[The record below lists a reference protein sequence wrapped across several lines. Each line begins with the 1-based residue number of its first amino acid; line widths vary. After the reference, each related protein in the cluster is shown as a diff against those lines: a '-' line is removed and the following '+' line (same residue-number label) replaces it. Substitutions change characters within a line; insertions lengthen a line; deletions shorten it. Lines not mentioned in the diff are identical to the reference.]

1 VDLVACTRESSNKK
15 CGTKEVKRRWKLQSR
30 NSTLKVNRYACFGER
45 LHAFLL
51 LVVVEAG
58 CQRICFLTMV
68 NCCTHGQGHKE
79 WLAEVHFL
87 GLVDNP
93 YLVKLIGYCT
103 DDDETGTEGGIQRLL
118 VYEFMPKRGLDN
130 HLFVKG
136 PHIIPWH
143 IRVQIALGAAR
154 GLAYL
159 HEELEFQVS
168 TYHGRLH
175 PSSTD

>member
-1 VDLVACTRESSNKK
+1 
-15 CGTKEVKRRWKLQSR
+15 
-30 NSTLKVNRYACFGER
+30 
-45 LHAFLL
+45 
-51 LVVVEAG
+51 
-58 CQRICFLTMV
+58 MV
-68 NCCTHGQGHKE
+68 NCCTHVQGHKE

-93 YLVKLIGYCT
+93 YVVKLIGYCT